1 MDAWGDLGRKR
12 VAWGG
17 LSPAE
22 AGADRGGR
30 RLVETGEDTGEI
42 KLLREWSGCRS
53 RTLAALGAALV
64 VLLAAVLALTYGNY
78 LGDTAAPHG

>member
-1 MDAWGDLGRKR
+1 
-12 VAWGG
+12 
-17 LSPAE
+17 
-22 AGADRGGR
+22 
-30 RLVETGEDTGEI
+30 LVETGEDTGEI